1 MIQQAN
7 ICLGKN
13 PKLLLIKTETVVAL
27 SVSFYRIGT
36 RHHNREHSS
45 TPWATGHAPMLWKDV
60 KLVKKNNMQNYRRL
74 KHWNLPQGHVFK
86 CCNTSNS
93 LANLNAKLANAIS
106 IPHSLSC
113 STSFSTRIRC
123 YQPRS
128 AAAGFRSAIFQF
140 HSVLTSP
147 ASCITCSFS
156 KEQIFILLTNS
167 IQLILVIPF
176 FLRTHSVIKAISMDS
191 RAYLKPE

>member
-1 MIQQAN
+1 M
-7 ICLGKN
+7 
-13 PKLLLIKTETVVAL
+13 LLLQ
-27 SVSFYRIGT
+27 RI
-36 RHHNREHSS
+36 
-45 TPWATGHAPMLWKDV
+45 
-60 KLVKKNNMQNYRRL
+60 LVPQPFSLITKKNNVWNYRRL
-74 KHWNLPQGHVFK
+74 KHWNLPQGHFK
-86 CCNTSNS
+86 NVAIHQT

-147 ASCITCSFS
+147 ASCLTYSFS
-156 KEQIFILLTNS
+156 KEQILILLTNS